1 MGSLALEETYWDE
14 VVLERRVVVNGGA
27 VVVVGL
33 NLSFLRTWVAIDL
46 QGGTKTSITDI
57 TATEEKARSDT
68 QKKKKLI
75 LIYSETQK

>member
-33 NLSFLRTWVAIDL
+33 NLSFLRTWEIGRAHV
-46 QGGTKTSITDI
+46 
-57 TATEEKARSDT
+57 
-68 QKKKKLI
+68 
-75 LIYSETQK
+75 